1 MTQSEREIVIPGQY
15 LGDCNQNKAGRG
27 TFTEDGKIFSQLVG
41 ILQRN
46 NTYLNVIS
54 LKGKYDA
61 VAGDTVIGVVI
72 EPLSSSWLVDI
83 NAPYPALLHVN
94 EVPWDVGFNE
104 TDQYMNAG
112 DSIMAKVY
120 SVDNEKKLQVT
131 MKDRNLFKIKGGNIA
146 EIDPTKVPRVIGKKG
161 SMIQLL
167 KKYTNCRVFVGKNG
181 RIWIDGEQNM
191 IAKTM
196 KAIKLIEDESIS
208 YGLTDRVEE
217 FLKQHSEL

>member
-1 MTQSEREIVIPGQY
+1 M
-15 LGDCNQNKAGRG
+15 
-27 TFTEDGKIFSQLVG
+27 
-41 ILQRN
+41 
-46 NTYLNVIS
+46 IS

-61 VAGDTVIGVVI
+61 VAGDTVIGIVL

-104 TDQYMNAG
+104 TDRYMNAG

-181 RIWIDGEQNM
+181 RIWIDGEQKM

-196 KAIKLIEDESIS
+196 KAIKIIEEESIS

>member
-15 LGDCNQNKAGRG
+15 LGDSNQNKSGRG
-27 TFTEDGKIFSQLVG
+27 TFTEDGKIFSQIVG

-46 NTYLNVIS
+46 NKYLNVIS

-61 VAGDTVIGVVI
+61 VPGDTVIGVVI

-104 TDQYMNAG
+104 TDRYMNAG
-112 DSIMAKVY
+112 DSIMVKVY